1 MHFTRLTSADDALFA
16 QAFAVYETSFPLHE
30 QRTLDKQQ
38 AIMARPA
45 YYFDAIVEEGEF
57 AGILLWWRF
66 DGYAYVEHFAINTAF
81 RGKSLGSRSL
91 ELFCADKALVILEID
106 PPVDPV
112 SIRRE
117 SFYTRLGFC
126 VNPYPHAHPSYRR
139 QFPPHDLV
147 VMSHDRPLEP
157 EEYDAFSD
165 DLAHR
170 VMADAEV

>member
-1 MHFTRLTSADDALFA
+1 MHFTRLTSSADTLFA
-16 QAFAVYETSFPLHE
+16 RAFELYETSFPVHE
-30 QRTLDKQQ
+30 QRTLEKQR
-38 AIMARPA
+38 AIMAQPA
-45 YYFDAIVEEGEF
+45 YYFDVIVEDDDF

-66 DGYAYVEHFAINTAF
+66 DGYAYIEHFAINTAV

-91 ELFCADKALVILEID
+91 EMFCADKALVILEID

-112 SIRRE
+112 ATRRE

-126 VNPYPHAHPSYRR
+126 ANPYPHAHPAYRR

-157 EEYDAFSD
+157 EEYDSFAD
-165 DLAHR
+165 DLAHI